1 MSVRE
6 SLCDSDLVEVL
17 LVEDNPGDVRL
28 IREAFKESGV
38 PGSLRIACDGEQAMQ
53 YLRREGD
60 YKDSRRPTF
69 VLLDLNLPRKDGC
82 EVLAEIKGAAELRR
96 IPVLILSTSTR
107 EEDIQR
113 AYDLHANCYIPK
125 PSDLEKLVELG
136 RELKAF
142 WLCMAALP
150 DVA

>member
-1 MSVRE
+1 MACLR
-6 SLCDSDLVEVL
+6 DGDNVEVL

-38 PGSLRIACDGEQAMQ
+38 PANLHVARDGEQAMQ
-53 YLRREGD
+53 YLRREGEFR
-60 YKDSRRPTF
+60 DSPRPQF

-82 EVLAEIKGAAELRR
+82 EVLAEIKSAADLRR

-107 EEDIQR
+107 HEDIQR

-125 PSDLEKLVELG
+125 PPDLDKLVELG
-136 RELKAF
+136 REIKAF

-150 DVA
+150 AVA

>member
-1 MSVRE
+1 MSGRV

-38 PGSLRIACDGEQAMQ
+38 PGNLRIARDGEEAMQ
-53 YLRREGD
+53 YLRREGP
-60 YKDSRRPTF
+60 YKDSPRPTF

-82 EVLAEIKGAAELRR
+82 EVLAEIKGATELRR

-107 EEDIQR
+107 DEDIQR

-150 DVA
+150 AIL

>member
-1 MSVRE
+1 MSGRV
-6 SLCDSDLVEVL
+6 SPCDSDLVEVL

-38 PGSLRIACDGEQAMQ
+38 PGNLRVARDGEQAMQ
-53 YLRREGD
+53 YLRREGP
-60 YKDSRRPTF
+60 YKDSPRPTF

-107 EEDIQR
+107 DEDIQR

-136 RELKAF
+136 RELKSF

-150 DVA
+150 FIL